1 MTEKLK
7 RVKKDI
13 SKKPITIMLLLVM
26 LVFSL
31 VALSFAWYRNYVD
44 IKGTTLTSGKISLE
58 IDGYGVDGQ
67 GSVTAVTPIII
78 NGQTE
83 SSVVVDSTVTKI
95 DTWNK
100 EYHVYYFIKNPKT
113 DTSFPYLSFLYF
125 ILHLIYYVISQ
136 GCKFNKYKKR
146 NKTVFILFLNNHI
159 NCLHYLYL

>member
-113 DTSFPYLSFLYF
+113 DTSIDVDASISISLDNA
-125 ILHLIYYVISQ
+125 VIDSKL
-136 GCKFNKYKKR
+136 GGVK
-146 NKTVFILFLNNHI
+146 VDI
-159 NCLHYLYL
+159 NQIKGALT